1 MTGIANTANSKGLVI
16 IGAGLA
22 GSEAAWQ
29 AARRG
34 IACSLYEMRPQKT
47 TPAHQTDRFAE
58 LVCSNSLGSALPDR
72 ATGLLQEEMTR
83 LGSLILEAARATR
96 VEAGGALA
104 VDRDAFADYIT
115 AKVEGHPGITVI
127 RDEVKAIPADR
138 PVILATGPL
147 TSETLCQDIIRATGR
162 ETLAFYDAMAPV
174 IDAESIDMTVC
185 FKASRYD
192 RGENE
197 AGDYINCPLN
207 KDAYDQLVEALV
219 NAEKAPLR
227 DFETNDPNFFE
238 GCLPVEELAR
248 RGHRTLSFGPLRPV
262 GLTDPRTGRWP
273 YAVIQLR
280 RDNMAGT
287 LYNMV
292 GFQTNL
298 TYGEQKRVFRLIP
311 GLENAEFFRL
321 GQMHRNTFIKAP
333 ALMDSHL
340 QFHADPGLFVAGQ
353 LSGIEGYIGN
363 VATGWLAGVNAVR
376 HIQKKALLTLP
387 LETMSGALIHYLS
400 HSAPEHFQ
408 PMKANFGLLPRPN
421 PPVKGK
427 RERYGVMSARALHAL
442 EPVVRA
448 TRVDG

>member
-1 MTGIANTANSKGLVI
+1 MTGIANTSNSKGVVI
-16 IGAGLA
+16 VGAGLA

-29 AARRG
+29 VARRG
-34 IACSLYEMRPQKT
+34 IPCALYEMRPGKT
-47 TPAHQTDRFAE
+47 TPAHQTSRFAE

-83 LGSLILEAARATR
+83 LGSLVLTAARATR

-104 VDRDAFADYIT
+104 VDRDAFAAFVTEKI
-115 AKVEGHPGITVI
+115 EGHPNITVI
-127 RDEVKAIPADR
+127 REEVTAIPESR
-138 PVILATGPL
+138 PAILATGPL
-147 TSETLCQDIIRATGR
+147 TSEALCRDIVRVTGR

-174 IDAESIDMTVC
+174 IDADSIDMNIC

-192 RGENE
+192 RGDNE
-197 AGDYINCPLN
+197 EGDYINCPLD
-207 KDAYDQLVEALV
+207 KDAYDRLVDALV
-219 NAEKAPLR
+219 SADKAPLR
-227 DFETNDPNFFE
+227 DFEKNDPNFFE

-248 RGHRTLSFGPLRPV
+248 RGHRTLAFGPLRPV
-262 GLTDPRTGRWP
+262 GLTDPRTDRWP

-280 RDNMAGT
+280 RDNLAGT

-333 ALMDSHL
+333 ALLDSQL
-340 QFHADPGLFVAGQ
+340 QLRSEPGLFIAGQ

-363 VATGWLAGVNAVR
+363 VATGWLAGINAAR
-376 HIQKKALLTLP
+376 QIRKKSLVTMP
-387 LETMSGALIHYLS
+387 LSTMSGALINYLV
-400 HSAPEHFQ
+400 HSAPESFQ
-408 PMKANFGLLPRPN
+408 PMKANFGILPRPN

-427 RERYGVMSARALHAL
+427 RERYSVMSANALGAL
-442 EPVVRA
+442 EPVVQE
-448 TRVDG
+448 TRVDE